1 MSSRRSLK
9 EQLDNAGKRQS
20 DELHEALPSVLRE
33 RPAPTEQPTRN
44 RDWESRERAAGRI
57 VTSFRNIPA
66 ELRDTIKEISMEH
79 GVRMGEVGRLFL
91 EYALDAYEQGELTL
105 KPELQGG
112 RLTLYP
118 DEEEGN

>member
-9 EQLDNAGKRQS
+9 DQLDSAGKRPS

-33 RPAPTEQPTRN
+33 RPAPTQQETRN
-44 RDWESRERAAGRI
+44 RDWERRERAEGRI

-66 ELRDTIKEISMEH
+66 DVRDSIKEISLEH

-91 EYALDAYEQGELTL
+91 EYALKAYEQGELTL
-105 KPELQGG
+105 DPKLRGG

-118 DEEEGN
+118 DEEDGN